1 MPTAFWEDSLP
12 HSDDIQLSRSFL
24 DPERKA
30 VYVWFGVGGM
40 DEQAWIFF
48 PHCPVALNCN
58 LSFHFP
64 LCLKHMCARTGWMD
78 SVWEDD
84 PDSNKL
90 EFVFRDSKNVVSW

>member
-1 MPTAFWEDSLP
+1 MCGLG
-12 HSDDIQLSRSFL
+12 L
-24 DPERKA
+24 
-30 VYVWFGVGGM
+30 G
-40 DEQAWIFF
+40 AWMSKRGFF

-64 LCLKHMCARTGWMD
+64 LCLKHICASTGRMD

-90 EFVFRDSKNVVSW
+90 DFVFRDSKNVVLW

>member
-1 MPTAFWEDSLP
+1 MCGLG
-12 HSDDIQLSRSFL
+12 L
-24 DPERKA
+24 
-30 VYVWFGVGGM
+30 G
-40 DEQAWIFF
+40 AWMSKRGFF

-64 LCLKHMCARTGWMD
+64 LCLKHICASTGRMD

-90 EFVFRDSKNVVSW
+90 KFVFRDSKNVVLW